1 MWERN
6 FPWHLHSIKE
16 NETNFLQNEIN
27 GPQNDRTVK
36 ANDPKI
42 KANEMAE
49 PQNERKIKVNEI
61 IFNQNDRT
69 VKENEIK
76 IKANDMTG
84 PQNVRKF
91 EQNEVMALQNDP
103 TASKMTQ
110 RQSLPIPLPHSGIAA
125 LIEIRGLTWGGIL
138 AHDTG
143 RPGSLEKN
151 RFFPYNLCWCKTR
164 PQEKQLDPR

>member
-6 FPWHLHSIKE
+6 FSWDLHSIKE

-27 GPQNDRTVK
+27 GPQNVLK
-36 ANDPKI
+36 L

-49 PQNERKIKVNEI
+49 SQNERKIKVNEI

-103 TASKMTQ
+103 TASTASTAPASRNPYPCSRSNNPA
-110 RQSLPIPLPHSGIAA
+110 RQKILMVINHLVSFFSPVLDFLPFS
-125 LIEIRGLTWGGIL
+125 E
-138 AHDTG
+138 
-143 RPGSLEKN
+143 
-151 RFFPYNLCWCKTR
+151 
-164 PQEKQLDPR
+164 

>member
-1 MWERN
+1 MWERK
-6 FPWHLHSIKE
+6 FSWHLHSIKE

-27 GPQNDRTVK
+27 GPQNVLK
-36 ANDPKI
+36 L

-110 RQSLPIPLPHSGIAA
+110 QQWLCQAAIHVSITVRPFYLPAAPLTKMSNSLTLRHRHFTPQNGVRS
-125 LIEIRGLTWGGIL
+125 IRRVGTK
-138 AHDTG
+138 
-143 RPGSLEKN
+143 RP
-151 RFFPYNLCWCKTR
+151 P
-164 PQEKQLDPR
+164 

>member
-1 MWERN
+1 MCERN

-27 GPQNDRTVK
+27 GPQNVLK
-36 ANDPKI
+36 L
-42 KANEMAE
+42 KANEMTG

-110 RQSLPIPLPHSGIAA
+110 RQSLPPTWFAVAKVVSSILCRAGVSQVVH
-125 LIEIRGLTWGGIL
+125 RGGHHFVLVHGLLYLKGL
-138 AHDTG
+138 DLG
-143 RPGSLEKN
+143 PG
-151 RFFPYNLCWCKTR
+151 
-164 PQEKQLDPR
+164 